1 MKPDIPALIIL
12 TQREH
17 QRLNN
22 QIKRLQTY
30 ALDVEDLQKYR
41 NGWVNNLGFTD
52 YLPLLIQAVDTL
64 IDALEQGDYDEAL
77 YDEVVFQLGYYKMT
91 CWSTIKFFFG
101 SLSPYMDRWANV
113 KPEYREAFKQ
123 RYEAH
128 RTLTVDEQRDV
139 VRSIL
144 ATIPNR
150 RDPYNLRHKP
160 TEKQLLVE
168 LGVLPDETSKQNQ
181 VQSEPKDSGKVIDF
195 LSYKNRKR

>member
-1 MKPDIPALIIL
+1 MKPDIPALLIL

-41 NGWVNNLGFTD
+41 TYWLTKLGQEEHTAM
-52 YLPLLIQAVDTL
+52 LIQAVDTL

-77 YDEVVFQLGYYKMT
+77 YDEVVFQLGIYKMT
-91 CWSTIKFFFG
+91 CWSTIKTFFG

-113 KPEYREAFKQ
+113 KPEYKEAFKQ

-128 RTLTVDEQRDV
+128 RKLTVDEQKDV

-144 ATIPNR
+144 ATIPSR
-150 RDPYNLRHKP
+150 RDPYNL
-160 TEKQLLVE
+160 KQGSLSKRLLRKLGIVAVE
-168 LGVLPDETSKQNQ
+168 TTSDLISTK
-181 VQSEPKDSGKVIDF
+181 GKVIDF
-195 LSYKNRKR
+195 LSFKNRKQK